1 MFEISYMKSGALVNQ
16 KFREFFLPTVLMTMA
31 GQLGVIV
38 DSIIVGNLIDA
49 GAMASVGICMPLN
62 QLVAAVAVLISVGA
76 SGLIAIA
83 SGARQHEEANR
94 VFSAVTVL
102 ALGLGVLA
110 TLLCLPFT
118 RELARF
124 LSKADVLVEGGWAY
138 LHILIWRFPFMIILS
153 SVSVLI
159 RSDGMASLASR
170 AVLMGQF
177 ANIGL
182 DLLLIGPMKMGL
194 EGAAIA
200 TVVSDI
206 VGAGYMLARYFV
218 LPERTFRLVNV
229 FRSGM
234 AAFLSLSFGLIWA
247 GVPAAAG
254 IGLISIK
261 VWCVYAILGE
271 TGGAGAMT
279 LYAVCM
285 SCLSFVSMF
294 ITGASRSMIPIEGV
308 LFGEKDYQGVRML
321 VRHVLFFTLS
331 LSGAFV
337 LFVLLFPQ
345 AVLMLFN
352 LPPELMAEG
361 AKAVRL
367 FSVSLIGVTATF
379 MMMYH
384 YTTVQQ
390 RTAANILSFVE
401 GFFAVVPAAWI
412 LSKAFGLTGV
422 WLAFISAEIIGFLC
436 LAVYVRFACKHS
448 DGKFSDVYLIEK
460 SGKNLFYDVSIKA
473 TSADAAKLS
482 QEAAGV
488 LKENGVEEIK
498 AVRAGLALEEMTAN
512 LAGYQ
517 GKGGVGG
524 ASSPDVKSKP
534 ADIDVRIGDIDGR
547 IILALRDNGRPFN
560 PVEYSLAEEADYRT
574 DGIMLLK
581 AMAKDIHY
589 NRVLSLNQT
598 IIEL

>member
-1 MFEISYMKSGALVNQ
+1 MK
-16 KFREFFLPTVLMTMA
+16 
-31 GQLGVIV
+31 
-38 DSIIVGNLIDA
+38 
-49 GAMASVGICMPLN
+49 
-62 QLVAAVAVLISVGA
+62 
-76 SGLIAIA
+76 
-83 SGARQHEEANR
+83 
-94 VFSAVTVL
+94 
-102 ALGLGVLA
+102 
-110 TLLCLPFT
+110 
-118 RELARF
+118 
-124 LSKADVLVEGGWAY
+124 
-138 LHILIWRFPFMIILS
+138 
-153 SVSVLI
+153 
-159 RSDGMASLASR
+159 
-170 AVLMGQF
+170 
-177 ANIGL
+177 
-182 DLLLIGPMKMGL
+182 
-194 EGAAIA
+194 
-200 TVVSDI
+200 
-206 VGAGYMLARYFV
+206 
-218 LPERTFRLVNV
+218 
-229 FRSGM
+229 
-234 AAFLSLSFGLIWA
+234 AFLSLSFGLIWA

-321 VRHVLFFTLS
+321 VRHVLLFTLS

-345 AVLMLFN
+345 TVLMLFN

-401 GFFAVVPAAWI
+401 GFFAVVPAAWV

-422 WLAFISAEIIGFLC
+422 WLAFIFAELAGSLC
-436 LAVYVRFACKHS
+436 LFIYIRVACKRS
-448 DGKFSDVYLIEK
+448 NGKFSDIYLIEK
-460 SGKNLFYDVSIKA
+460 SGSNLLYDVSIKA
-473 TSADAAKLS
+473 TDNDAARLS
-482 QEAAGV
+482 QETMSV
-488 LKENGVEEIK
+488 LKRNSMDEEK
-498 AVRAGLALEEMTAN
+498 AAKAGLALEEITAN
-512 LAGYQ
+512 LAGYS
-517 GKGGVGG
+517 GG
-524 ASSPDVKSKP
+524 KP
-534 ADIDVRIGDIDGR
+534 ADIDVRIGNIDGR

-560 PVEYSLAEEADYRT
+560 PIEYSPEETADYRT

-581 AMAKDIHY
+581 VMAKDIHY